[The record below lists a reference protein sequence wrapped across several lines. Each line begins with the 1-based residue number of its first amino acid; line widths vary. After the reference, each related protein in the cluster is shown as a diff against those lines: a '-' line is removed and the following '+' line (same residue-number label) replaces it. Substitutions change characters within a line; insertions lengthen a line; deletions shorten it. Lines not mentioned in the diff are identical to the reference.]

1 MVFYML
7 AACARRC
14 AYTNWSTTA
23 RDCSDFFTDG
33 QALSMF
39 KRHIARIAFRNNTLT
54 GIPYNQDPA
63 IFGALPRTILY
74 LPQPCGPA
82 SHMMALCVTV

>member
-1 MVFYML
+1 MPVRETGPLWSCCYL
-7 AACARRC
+7 HDARRC

-23 RDCSDFFTDG
+23 HDCSDFFTDG
-33 QALSMF
+33 EARSLF

-63 IFGALPRTILY
+63 IFGAPL
-74 LPQPCGPA
+74 QPIA
-82 SHMMALCVTV
+82 SRSVHQ